1 MGDREQK
8 RQESLEHEPLDTRF
22 ERATHERLTARAGVI
37 SRAMAEAPRPAPAD
51 LASTSAPSE
60 SERERIA
67 DELDDSIVEKTVHK
81 LEELGLEFAVP
92 SNPKLEKMG
101 LERFARHDKRYPP
114 LVGGEVVHL
123 LDDGERDRI
132 RKLARRMVL
141 IAFGIGA
148 MSGLISSIASFVLAV
163 PEDVQTTFWEDL
175 RDFLIV
181 NGVTIGATA
190 IEVAIL
196 YRFALQTVHLIARE
210 AGIRLVPRGEN
221 PASDEQRAV
230 ALALARAA
238 LELPNPPKNPFGIN
252 PYREISKW
260 RLVLTTIF
268 YKLKI
273 SLTNFILRILIRR
286 IGGRTIIKAYLTFTD
301 VFVTGAWDAWVA
313 WRMVRQARIRALGPS
328 ACETLMRD
336 ILRGEGKVRKEV
348 LLAMQRAVAST
359 IVRERDVHPNL
370 LALMRSISRRVG
382 RVTVPDLDDTTM
394 FLAELDALTRHESDL
409 VLEVL
414 VLASFPDGRVSRSEI
429 ALLTAILGRQGR
441 SLDVAALKRVC
452 RRFVNGDDI
461 SRAMLQSVI
470 KAAAGG
476 ATDPGASAPR
486 AA

>member
-1 MGDREQK
+1 
-8 RQESLEHEPLDTRF
+8 
-22 ERATHERLTARAGVI
+22 
-37 SRAMAEAPRPAPAD
+37 MAEAPK
-51 LASTSAPSE
+51 PSE
-60 SERERIA
+60 PPVAGGHLGVAAGEVAGVPAVAGGPPPHTEAEREKTA
-67 DELDDSIVEKTVHK
+67 EELDDSIVEKTVHK

-92 SNPKLEKMG
+92 TNPKLEKMG
-101 LERFARHDKRYPP
+101 LARFARYEKRYPP
-114 LVGGEVVHL
+114 LESNEVVHL
-123 LDDGERDRI
+123 LDDGERERI
-132 RKLARRMVL
+132 RKLARRMVF

-163 PEDVQTTFWEDL
+163 PEHVQTTFWEDL

-196 YRFALQTVHLIARE
+196 YRAALQTVHLIARE
-210 AGIRLVPRGEN
+210 AGIRLVPRGTE
-221 PASDEQRAV
+221 PATDEQRAV

-238 LELPNPPKNPFGIN
+238 LELPNPPQNPFGID

-260 RLVLTTIF
+260 RLVLATIF

-273 SLTNFILRILIRR
+273 SLTNFILRIVVRR

-328 ACETLMRD
+328 AGETLIRD
-336 ILRGEGKVRKEV
+336 ILRGEGKVRREV
-348 LLAMQRAVAST
+348 LFAMQRAVAST
-359 IVRERDVHPNL
+359 IVRDRDVHPNL

-382 RVTVPDLDDTTM
+382 HVKVPDLDDTKA
-394 FLAELDALTRHESDL
+394 FLTALDALTRHECDM

-414 VLASFPDGRVSRSEI
+414 VLSSFPDGHVSRAEVE
-429 ALLTAILGRQGR
+429 LLTTILERQER
-441 SLDVAALKRVC
+441 ALDVKALKGVC
-452 RRFVNGDDI
+452 RRFVNGDNI
-461 SRAMLQSVI
+461 SRKMLQSVI
-470 KAAAGG
+470 KVGEAPALS
-476 ATDPGASAPR
+476 TPR

>member
-196 YRFALQTVHLIARE
+196 YRFALKTVHLIARE
-210 AGIRLVPRGEN
+210 AGIRLVPRGTH
-221 PASDEQRAV
+221 PPTDEQRTV
-230 ALALARAA
+230 ALALARTA
-238 LELPNPPKNPFGIN
+238 LELPNPPKNPFGID

-273 SLTNFILRILIRR
+273 SLTNFIIRLVIRR
-286 IGGRTIIKAYLTFTD
+286 IGGRVIIKAYLTFTD
-301 VFVTGAWDAWVA
+301 VFVTGAWDAIVA
-313 WRMVRQARIRALGPS
+313 WRMVRQARIRAIGPS
-328 ACETLMRD
+328 ACEALVRSIVRD
-336 ILRGEGKVRKEV
+336 EGRVAREV
-348 LLAMQRAVAST
+348 FVAMLRAVAAS
-359 IVRERDVHPNL
+359 IVRSREVHPNL
-370 LALMRSISRRVG
+370 LALMRAIVRRAGQVE
-382 RVTVPDLDDTTM
+382 VKHLDDTRL
-394 FLAELDALTRHESDL
+394 FLEALEVLTPHQRDL

-414 VLASFPDGRVSRSEI
+414 VLASFADGRVRRSERD
-429 ALLTAILGRQGR
+429 LLCLLYTSSEPTR
-441 SLDVAALKRVC
+441 
-452 RRFVNGDDI
+452 
-461 SRAMLQSVI
+461 
-470 KAAAGG
+470 
-476 ATDPGASAPR
+476 PY
-486 AA
+486 